1 MTVAFEQSNQRPVD
15 RRFVR
20 VGAILDSGYFD
31 QKWIMERDLNVMH
44 ANGIEAILSSN
55 QIMLIALT
63 NILKGFFE
71 INY

>member
-1 MTVAFEQSNQRPVD
+1 MD

>member
-1 MTVAFEQSNQRPVD
+1 
-15 RRFVR
+15 
-20 VGAILDSGYFD
+20 
-31 QKWIMERDLNVMH
+31 MERDLNVMH

>member
-1 MTVAFEQSNQRPVD
+1 M
-15 RRFVR
+15 FVR
-20 VGAILDSGYFD
+20 VGDILDSGYFD

>member
-1 MTVAFEQSNQRPVD
+1 MD
-15 RRFVR
+15 RRFVK
-20 VGAILDSGYFD
+20 VGDILDSGYFD

>member
-1 MTVAFEQSNQRPVD
+1 MTVAIEPSNQRPVD